1 MQNDTIEDL
10 LYKAGLT
17 AQGCWDELD
26 DYARDGIIRVIEMT
40 ARECANCLVTLHMG
54 EDYAEHILEHF
65 GIEE

>member
-10 LYKAGLT
+10 LYKSGLT

-26 DYARDGIIRVIEMT
+26 EYAKEGIIRVIKMT
-40 ARECANCLVTLHMG
+40 VKECANVIHKRIG
-54 EDYAEHILEHF
+54 PKSAVDVLEHF